1 MPLGFRRSWLKI
13 PRWQTRSLEKKLA
26 TISSINALRH
36 WTESAPVFSCLLRM
50 PLHLMRSAL
59 WTVRW
64 SYREILWIS
73 RRSTVRVLNV
83 ASRIS
88 SIRVSRRTTS
98 GGDRSRLPSFWW
110 IWKQLLIQQAKNER
124 SLTFSIFRLVAVR
137 QKHIWALWPLSLQT
151 EDCVPK
157 IPMNITAMGA

>member
-26 TISSINALRH
+26 TISSINASRH

-50 PLHLMRSAL
+50 PLYLMRSAL

-88 SIRVSRRTTS
+88 SIRVSRRTIS

-124 SLTFSIFRLVAVR
+124 LLTFSIFRLVAVR
-137 QKHIWALWPLSLQT
+137 QKHTWALWPLSLQT

-157 IPMNITAMGA
+157 IPMNITAMEA